1 MENYSKGENVEL
13 ELVLKVPGC
22 LEQTSHVKVNPSSK
36 LRDTISIALD
46 KLKTETQLLFV
57 GSGPAAGKA
66 VSCAEITKKRVKN
79 LHQITHL
86 CYRKVQEYWDPK
98 SDGLDRLCVTRE
110 IPTVAI
116 LLSKE
121 PLDSSL
127 PGYQAPGSAGDEFWK
142 NDTQIKRRRNL
153 NSTKDQKN
161 RHQGKQGSASSNPR
175 ENHRNHRSRNDK
187 GDKQTGKTEQGEKNK
202 KTHES

>member
-1 MENYSKGENVEL
+1 MENYSKGENIEH
-13 ELVLKVPGC
+13 ELVFKVPGC
-22 LEQTSHVKVNPSSK
+22 LEQTSHVKVTPSAK
-36 LRDTISIALD
+36 IRDTITIALD

-66 VSCAEITKKRVKN
+66 VSCAEITKKRMKN

-86 CYRKVQEYWDPK
+86 CYRIVQEYWDPK

-121 PLDSSL
+121 PLDSSV

-142 NDTQIKRRRNL
+142 HDSQAKRRRNF
-153 NSTKDQKN
+153 NNTKDQKN
-161 RHQGKQGSASSNPR
+161 RPQGKQGSASSYPR
-175 ENHRNHRSRNDK
+175 ENHRNHRRNDN
-187 GDKQTGKTEQGEKNK
+187 GDKQTGKTAQGEQNK